1 MGRLTINTMR
11 VRNMKKLNTK
21 IDFVSA
27 ILLLGLATA
36 WGGSFFFAEVA
47 MKELPPLTVT
57 LHRVFWAVPI
67 LFIIIKFKRIIL
79 PNSFHVWC
87 RYLVMGALNNAIPF
101 SLIFWAQTNIG
112 SGLAAILN
120 STTAVFGALIAG
132 ILLVDEQLTFK
143 KVLGALIAVV
153 GVAVILGINAIKD
166 LNITNLSQIAVLCAA
181 VSYSLA
187 SVWGK
192 KYLSEYPPLVNAFG
206 MLSGGTLIMVPI
218 VLYIDGIPS
227 LAIPAYIG
235 MSLFSLVIIST
246 VIAYLLF
253 FEILRRAGAAN
264 LMLVT
269 LLIPPIAVVLSSLFL
284 DEKFENTAWIG
295 FLIIAVGLLI
305 TDGRL
310 IEKIKLKDQ

>member
-11 VRNMKKLNTK
+11 VGNMKKLNTK

-36 WGGSFFFAEVA
+36 WSGSFFFAEIA

-67 LFIIIKFKRIIL
+67 LFIIIKFKGIIL
-79 PNSFHVWC
+79 PNSFHVWS
-87 RYLVMGALNNAIPF
+87 RYLVMGTLNNTIPF
-101 SLIFWAQTNIG
+101 SLIFWAQTSIG

-132 ILLVDEQLTFK
+132 VLLVDEQLT
-143 KVLGALIAVV
+143 LGKLVGTLIAVL
-153 GVAVILGINAIKD
+153 GVVVILGINTITD
-166 LNITNLSQIAVLCAA
+166 LNIRNLSQIAVLCAA

-227 LAIPAYIG
+227 LRIPAYVG

-253 FEILRRAGAAN
+253 FEILQRAGAAN

-269 LLIPPIAVVLSSLFL
+269 LLIPPIAVGLSSVFL
-284 DEKFENTAWIG
+284 NEKFGNEAWIG
-295 FLIIAVGLLI
+295 FLVIAIGLII
-305 TDGRL
+305 TDGRVIDWL
-310 IEKIKLKDQ
+310 RKLYN